1 MSKQQKTYGLV
12 LDLGG
17 AAGWHAVQGVYGMF
31 HPEQPVPVGG
41 IGEPTYEQAK
51 DWTADEG
58 MPLRM
63 VEITVEEVP
72 ELREA
77 AADARKAETRGEED

>member
-1 MSKQQKTYGLV
+1 MASKKTYGLV

-17 AAGWHAVQGVYGMF
+17 AAGWHQVQGVYGVF
-31 HPEQPVPVGG
+31 HPDEPVPVGG

-51 DWTADEG
+51 EWTADPG

-63 VEITVEEVP
+63 VEINVKEVP

-77 AADARKAETRGEED
+77 AAEARKGETSGEED

>member
-1 MSKQQKTYGLV
+1 MSKQSKTYGLV

-17 AAGWHAVQGVYGMF
+17 AAGWHSVQGVYGMI
-31 HPEQPVPVGG
+31 HPDQPVPGG
-41 IGEPTYEQAK
+41 GVGEPTYEQAK
-51 DWTADEG
+51 EWTADEG

-63 VEITVEEVP
+63 VEIPVKEVP

-77 AADARKAETRGEED
+77 AADARKAETRGEG